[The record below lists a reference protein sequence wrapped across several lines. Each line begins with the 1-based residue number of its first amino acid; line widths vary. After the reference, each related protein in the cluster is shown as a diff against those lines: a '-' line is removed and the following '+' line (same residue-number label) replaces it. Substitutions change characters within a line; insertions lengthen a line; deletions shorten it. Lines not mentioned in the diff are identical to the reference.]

1 MKKLTIA
8 SFLAIICA
16 VGLIAQDGAQTNIGA
31 GLNSA
36 FTAFISPSG
45 VANGPI
51 LLTDGTQPIPSL
63 VFKNETGLGYF
74 RVGSTVLG
82 LTSSGAT
89 TTYRVYGGQGTDF
102 LQLNQASGA
111 GIVQE
116 TAGDLKFQSPS
127 SLTFTPGNSN
137 AWQMSSAGNFG
148 DLGTHAITAGST
160 ISGSSLI
167 ASGTITGVANVGAN
181 SCGTTTAT
189 ILGSNNSSV
198 ITVGATAGTQCRL
211 QFSFAAT
218 TAWDCTANDDTTTI
232 AVRTTP
238 VDTTHTDV
246 IGTFT
251 AGDKVTSHCFP
262 R

>member
-36 FTAFISPSG
+36 FTAFIGPSG
-45 VANGPI
+45 IANGPI
-51 LLTDGTQPIPSL
+51 ILVPGSASASSTQFTTDTAGNISGIYKPTTNYLGLAAGSLGVAAIHNDGGATLGVRLRSDAQLGFSSTTGLTASTDSAFTRLGVASIALGNGTQ
-63 VFKNETGLGYF
+63 G
-74 RVGSTVLG
+74 
-82 LTSSGAT
+82 
-89 TTYRVYGGQGTDF
+89 DF
-102 LQLNQASGA
+102 
-111 GIVQE
+111 
-116 TAGDLKFQSPS
+116 
-127 SLTFTPGNSN
+127 
-137 AWQMSSAGNFG
+137 
-148 DLGTHAITAGST
+148 
-160 ISGSSLI
+160 
-167 ASGTITGVANVGAN
+167 SGTLKLGNLIPTGAITGVANVGAN

-246 IGTFT
+246 IGSFT